1 MATGQEIVPVGE
13 AAVVLYDDTSM
24 NSSNGPPSPIVV
36 EPGDREGPT
45 AEEPERAFYMYAPQ
59 FHWTMVGGE
68 DQPARSAVESIARE
82 QYRFGT
88 QTEECHRRL
97 LMGQVEAERRIIELE
112 ARVAKLQ
119 DELAVQDQR
128 IQEQRRHYE
137 ESLGKMEASYRLLQQ
152 RVTQEQGELKAE
164 FARRIAEQ
172 TQTLR
177 DTLHKGIADMITA
190 QLTPVYTELTA
201 LQARSADFEDLAA
214 RMAQAEAHRDEL
226 VDKVLEIEEKEDNHI
241 AYLEAQL
248 AGLSVDEEA
257 ERKVDDDLE
266 ARGAAVLQDLGLV
279 EPQTTQPPQIPVMP
293 TADTAD
299 SVASMTRNRQG
310 PSTSAGADQWSV
322 LEQSRRDKMEKDK
335 QSAGK
340 GEDKGKL
347 SPRRMV
353 LPGAA
358 SSTGFT
364 GIPPPV
370 SPGRGGSGPGPVPT
384 VGNVGGHMKLEPPAK
399 FTGKGFPTVRDW
411 LEETAN
417 WLELSPCT
425 PDQWINIAGTRLE
438 KGASSWFRAEKA
450 NIRAGNRAPWVNWR
464 EFAQEITAAF
474 SAITEEEQARKQ
486 LKGMSQTG
494 SVQNYIQRFRDL
506 KLRIPSMSVADTYAA
521 FMDGLKPAIRQQIA
535 PHVDTLQQA
544 QTMAVKVDLY
554 SAREGREAGA
564 GANAGKGG
572 RGGGKPAGQKGKLG
586 TIGENSQPDSV
597 ATVAEKKKLQE
608 LKKKS
613 NAEAKHLK
621 QLRRAK
627 NQARPKTCNFC
638 KKEGHFFR
646 DCPEIEKLRKLSASS
661 SGNA

>member
-1 MATGQEIVPVGE
+1 
-13 AAVVLYDDTSM
+13 
-24 NSSNGPPSPIVV
+24 
-36 EPGDREGPT
+36 
-45 AEEPERAFYMYAPQ
+45 
-59 FHWTMVGGE
+59 
-68 DQPARSAVESIARE
+68 
-82 QYRFGT
+82 
-88 QTEECHRRL
+88 
-97 LMGQVEAERRIIELE
+97 
-112 ARVAKLQ
+112 
-119 DELAVQDQR
+119 
-128 IQEQRRHYE
+128 
-137 ESLGKMEASYRLLQQ
+137 MEASYRLLQQ
-152 RVTQEQGELKAE
+152 RVTQEQESLKAE
-164 FARRIAEQ
+164 FARRIGEQ

-201 LQARSADFEDLAA
+201 LQTRSADFEDLAA

-257 ERKVDDDLE
+257 EKKLDDDLE

-279 EPQTTQPPQIPVMP
+279 EPQTTQPPGTPVMP
-293 TADTAD
+293 SADTAD
-299 SVASMTRNRQG
+299 SVASIARNRQG
-310 PSTSAGADQWSV
+310 PSTSAGAEPWSM
-322 LEQSRRDKMEKDK
+322 LEQSQRDKTEEKDK

-340 GEDKGKL
+340 SEDKGKL

-358 SSTGFT
+358 SSTGFM

-370 SPGRGGSGPGPVPT
+370 SPGRGGSVPGPVPT

-450 NIRAGNRAPWVNWR
+450 NIRNGDRAPWANWR
-464 EFAQEITAAF
+464 EFAREITAAF

-486 LKGMSQTG
+486 LKSLSQTG
-494 SVQNYIQRFRDL
+494 SVQNYIQHFRDL

-535 PHVDTLQQA
+535 PHVETLQQA

-554 SAREGREAGA
+554 SAREGRETGA
-564 GANAGKGG
+564 GPSAGKGG
-572 RGGGKPAGQKGKLG
+572 RGGGKSSGQKGKLG
-586 TIGENSQPDSV
+586 TIGENPQPDSV

-608 LKKKS
+608 FKKKS
-613 NAEAKHLK
+613 NAEAKQLK
-621 QLRRAK
+621 KLRQANSRA
-627 NQARPKTCNFC
+627 RSRTCNFC

-646 DCPEIEKLRKLSASS
+646 DCPEVEKLRKLSASS